1 MKKYLLISGAAALC
15 LIGVMFVVQA
25 DNNAVLM
32 NNNRH
37 NNHQPRHHRGPVIAT
52 IDGAKDVASGVGHAF
67 GHGLKNV
74 FSGGRHHRGYYDSR
88 GNYHK

>member
-25 DNNAVLM
+25 GNNAVLM
-32 NNNRH
+32 NDKRDK
-37 NNHQPRHHRGPVIAT
+37 NHQPRHHRGPVRAT
-52 IDGAKDVASGVGHAF
+52 VEGATDVASGVGHVV
-67 GHGLKNV
+67 GHGFKTV
-74 FSGGRHHRGYYDSR
+74 FGGGRHHRGYYDSK